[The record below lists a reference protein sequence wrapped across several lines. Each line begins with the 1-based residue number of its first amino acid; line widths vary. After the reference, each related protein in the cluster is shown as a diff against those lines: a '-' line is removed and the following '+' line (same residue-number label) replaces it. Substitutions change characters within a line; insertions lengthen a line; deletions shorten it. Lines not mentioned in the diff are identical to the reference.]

1 MNSNRSNTRMIVIA
15 NNFVLNEEWNEEID
29 KASSPHLEMLRKLK
43 EKLKQLPEV
52 SEEISVSDVMT
63 GSINLARAINGMV
76 IQIFP
81 SGSDNADDIMMM
93 VYYDNNPL
101 SNDVITN
108 FKKVYSN
115 LVTGMENDAINKK
128 YNSQVIRGALTLS
141 ESDFSDSNTLSG
153 EDSKQGVA
161 LEDIISILPV
171 EERKERRA

>member
-1 MNSNRSNTRMIVIA
+1 
-15 NNFVLNEEWNEEID
+15 
-29 KASSPHLEMLRKLK
+29 
-43 EKLKQLPEV
+43 
-52 SEEISVSDVMT
+52 
-63 GSINLARAINGMV
+63 
-76 IQIFP
+76 
-81 SGSDNADDIMMM
+81 MMM
-93 VYYDNNPL
+93 IYYDNNPL